1 MMAVPWTNFD
11 YDVQVAKFTSKER
24 DAETGLDFFGARYM
38 SSAQGRF
45 TSPDT
50 PLVDQQPSA
59 PQSWNLYA
67 YVRNNPLRFF
77 DPDGQTCR
85 TSTGANGE
93 QIVQDTDGNGCAA
106 LSQPTVVRPAEPPS
120 DLLLAVAVGTQ
131 RAQRDISTSA
141 ILIGSFAVSY
151 ASVTAATGVAVGA
164 ELTTIGR
171 GTTLLLPKLA
181 DVLASSQRA
190 ARAGAQAAATKG
202 LQALQKK
209 VDRGDAAY
217 AGLPKTQ
224 AQAEAIIQQVF
235 SSTKQ
240 VVQQGVNRAGQAYTD
255 VFDGGSGRG
264 VRVVNGEFDT
274 LVNK

>member
-1 MMAVPWTNFD
+1 M
-11 YDVQVAKFTSKER
+11 FTSKER